1 MNRLH
6 RWYCRSSPWK
16 KKLETD
22 ILPWALKDVELED
35 DVLEI
40 GPGPG
45 LTTGWLRDRCTRLSC
60 LEVDQDL
67 ASSLKKRMA
76 GSNIHVECG
85 DATAMPHADGSF
97 STVVLFTVL
106 HHVPSAAFQDRLF
119 AEAYRV
125 LRPGGTFAGVDS
137 MQSLLMRIFHMSDT
151 MVLVDPARLP
161 ARLERAGFRDVRVEI
176 GSGRFRF
183 CAHRPYS

>member
-6 RWYCRSSPWK
+6 RWYCRQAPGK
-16 KKLETD
+16 RNL
-22 ILPWALKDVELED
+22 ALKDVELED

-45 LTTGWLRDRCTRLSC
+45 LTTDWLRDRCSRLSC

-67 ASSLKKRMA
+67 ASSLKERTA

-85 DATAMPHADGSF
+85 DATEMPHADGLF

-106 HHVPSAAFQDRLF
+106 HHVPSAPAPTLLPQKANTHFRL
-119 AEAYRV
+119 V
-125 LRPGGTFAGVDS
+125 GV
-137 MQSLLMRIFHMSDT
+137 
-151 MVLVDPARLP
+151 
-161 ARLERAGFRDVRVEI
+161 
-176 GSGRFRF
+176 
-183 CAHRPYS
+183 

>member
-16 KKLETD
+16 KKLETE

-45 LTTGWLRDRCTRLSC
+45 LTTDWLRDRCSRLSC

-67 ASSLKKRMA
+67 ASSLKERMA
-76 GSNIHVECG
+76 HSDIHVECG
-85 DATAMPHADGSF
+85 DATAMPYGDGSF
-97 STVVLFTVL
+97 LPLCYSPCYTTC
-106 HHVPSAAFQDRLF
+106 
-119 AEAYRV
+119 
-125 LRPGGTFAGVDS
+125 LRPPSRTGFSPKLTEYCG
-137 MQSLLMRIFHMSDT
+137 
-151 MVLVDPARLP
+151 
-161 ARLERAGFRDVRVEI
+161 RAGLSQ
-176 GSGRFRF
+176 G
-183 CAHRPYS
+183 